1 MSPSRRRPSSRPCL
15 LASRRPAGSCSRIR
29 RCARCA
35 SPARCGLQ
43 SSLPRGDVHHLR
55 TTAVCSKPPH
65 GCSPL
70 FNTSAVPHYVFRP
83 LGAHPPGRRRAR
95 PRPRRGGPRQDAT
108 QPARRRRDGPPEP
121 ARAAGEARPAARR
134 RVRAGGELR
143 SRRVGAAVA
152 RQRRLLRHRG
162 RRAVLR
168 AAAVCEG
175 AALLAVLPF
184 FGRRGGALHLPLHL
198 PEAVRADARR
208 AG

>member
-29 RCARCA
+29 RCARCVRRGL
-35 SPARCGLQ
+35 SPPCLEET
-43 SSLPRGDVHHLR
+43 R
-55 TTAVCSKPPH
+55 TTCAPPLCVQSRTH
-65 GCSPL
+65 WCSPL
-70 FNTSAVPHYVFRP
+70 FNTSAVPHCVFCP

-95 PRPRRGGPRQDAT
+95 PRPRRGGPRQDAA

-121 ARAAGEARPAARR
+121 ACAAGEARPAARR
-134 RVRAGGELR
+134 RVRAGGKLR

-152 RQRRLLRHRG
+152 RQRRFLRHRG